1 MSPIWLDSGI
11 EIVLFFQGLGA
22 WLSLPMQFFSFLGS
36 EQFFLLIAPAIYW
49 CINSQIGLRLGIFL
63 SLSAGLN
70 TIFKLLF
77 HSPRPYWYD
86 PRVVALVGET
96 SFGLP
101 SGHSQNAVVVWGSLA
116 ASVGMRWLWY
126 LAVVLILLTGF
137 SRIFLGVHFPTDVL
151 FGWLI
156 GFIFLLFLLKIEPRV
171 LSWLK
176 RNDLRTQIGAAFVV
190 SVVMILFAWLA
201 RQALGD
207 WNIPLEWI
215 ENATKAFPN
224 GEPIDPLSLSGIVSN
239 GAIFFGLA
247 AGGIWVNSQGGFRTE
262 GTVGRL
268 VLRYLIG
275 LIGVLL
281 FWYGLGAIFPD
292 GEEVVHLL
300 LRYFRYT
307 LVGFWVSALAP
318 LLFIRLKLADPVK
331 R

>member
-1 MSPIWLDSGI
+1 
-11 EIVLFFQGLGA
+11 
-22 WLSLPMQFFSFLGS
+22 
-36 EQFFLLIAPAIYW
+36 
-49 CINSQIGLRLGIFL
+49 
-63 SLSAGLN
+63 
-70 TIFKLLF
+70 
-77 HSPRPYWYD
+77 
-86 PRVVALVGET
+86 
-96 SFGLP
+96 
-101 SGHSQNAVVVWGSLA
+101 
-116 ASVGMRWLWY
+116 MRWLWY